1 MGGIGN
7 YLEDL
12 ILKHA
17 LTSSTAAFV
26 TTTTVYLSLHTADPG
41 ETGANEF
48 SSYVRPE
55 VHIATGAN
63 STYSNDTTHSVVV
76 NSTGT
81 ITYVG
86 LWDASATGTG
96 NFFWGGALSASKTVA
111 NSGDTVTLA
120 IGALT
125 ITLD

>member
-1 MGGIGN
+1 MGGISN

-26 TTTTVYLSLHTADPG
+26 TTTTVYLSFHTADPG

-48 SSYVRPE
+48 SAYGRPA

-63 STYSNDTTHSVVV
+63 STYANDTTHSVVV
-76 NSTGT
+76 SSTGT
-81 ITYVG
+81 ITHVG
-86 LWDASATGTG
+86 LWDASTTGAG
-96 NFFWGGALSASKTVA
+96 NFFWGGALSASKVVA
-111 NSGDTVTLA
+111 NTGDTVTLA

-125 ITLD
+125 VTLD